1 MKPIYLIPALL
12 LAAACARQTSTA
24 EPPIA
29 LVSAVIADQALPSH
43 SLVKNYAAA
52 DSDKSIYIVGDPAGC
67 EALRAGMLEVDRYD
81 NITGRRV
88 PDGLPD
94 FAGEVICTLVD
105 FARWPYQPY
114 VDEERQD
121 ALREVTVLDVLA
133 AMDTLCFVNVY
144 DRSGVA
150 SKPLPK
156 LIVMASPFA
165 YRYGKYDVDTLFSAL
180 GCRLP
185 VVYPLG
191 SMLDKSVHGRAGASV
206 GVIAS
211 PDNLRSGAFSS
222 FVAFPSDA
230 QAVDPLLAF
239 LDSCMASG
247 NSRPLEAIIIDDPE
261 VDADMVRQTLGRITN
276 RSNSESLSY
285 GKLIAP
291 GCTVQDF
298 TGTVFDDCYAILRG
312 GNLFTHNIA
321 YPRSLEFQTVVSAD
335 STIILTPYDNGDPL
349 R

>member
-1 MKPIYLIPALL
+1 MKPIYLIPALV
-12 LAAACARQTSTA
+12 LAAACSRTVSTA

-29 LVSAVIADQALPSH
+29 LVSAVIADQSLPSH
-43 SLVKNYAAA
+43 GLVKNYVAA
-52 DSDKSIYIVGDPAGC
+52 DSDKSIYIVGNPDGC
-67 EALRAGMLEVDRYD
+67 EALRAEMMEVDEYD

-105 FARWPYQPY
+105 FAQWPYQPY
-114 VDEERQD
+114 VDENRQD
-121 ALREVTVLDVLA
+121 ALREVTVRDLLA
-133 AMDTLCFVNVY
+133 AMDTLCFVNIY

-150 SKPLPK
+150 VKPLPK
-156 LIVMASPFA
+156 VVVMASPFA
-165 YRYGKYDVDTLFSAL
+165 YEYGKYDIDTLFSAL
-180 GCRLP
+180 GCNLQ
-185 VVYPLG
+185 VVYPLN
-191 SMLDKSVHGRAGASV
+191 SMLKKAVGGKARPAV

-211 PDNLRSGAFSS
+211 EENINSGVFAS
-222 FVAFPSDA
+222 FVTFPSDRS
-230 QAVDPLLAF
+230 AVDPLLAF

-247 NSRPLEAIIIDDPE
+247 NSRPLDAIIIDDPE
-261 VDADMVRQTLGRITN
+261 VDAGMVRQTLKRITN
-276 RSNSESLSY
+276 ASNQESLSY

-298 TGTVFDDCYAILRG
+298 VGTVCDECYAILRA